1 MIRIQD
7 FLGDP
12 DLERKYGPE
21 LVERMQDPSQAE
33 WLIREYLMQAGD
45 QIQIEENPV
54 PHGVQISYTI
64 IEPSGKWHR
73 LHFLK
78 RLQAGDPRPEELE
91 WLNRERKKIQYR
103 QNLRL
108 N

>member
-12 DLERKYGPE
+12 ELEKRYGPE
-21 LVERMQDPSQAE
+21 LVGRMQDPSQAE

-45 QIQIEENPV
+45 SIKIEETRV
-54 PHGVQISYTI
+54 PHGIQVSYTI
-64 IEPSGKWHR
+64 TEPSGKWYR

-91 WLNRERKKIQYR
+91 WLNEERRRLGIQ
-103 QNLRL
+103 
-108 N
+108 